1 MPQIKDWIPAL
12 TGMMCFA
19 LGAGLIGVYGFFAEH
34 LAREFEVGLAT
45 INIGPVALLLVPGLV
60 GPLVGRLVD
69 RVPIRRIMLTGATIA
84 MLSLCV
90 SSSASSLAM
99 AAFGFVGFSLGLSM
113 YGPVVVNGLLI
124 KLYPGREARALAFA
138 AMGISV
144 ATAVLPPLVGVLLVS
159 FEWRMALTMLAVG
172 ILLTLWFLI
181 LLGIPANAGVA
192 SDDTPVAKADIN
204 FYRQRSFW
212 LVGICVALVMNTA
225 IILAICYPPHFTS
238 QGYSVAQAGLFISV
252 AGIAGL
258 IGKAALAV
266 FAEAVSRYTK
276 AVAIGLIAGQAIG
289 LGLLLVVTSVGQ
301 TMLVLCLA
309 GACGGGFI
317 PMHPYLNSR
326 YFEAR
331 IIGRVNGAQMPLFL
345 PLGIV
350 GAPLAGYLY
359 DRQGHYETV
368 FMGLVCVLLV
378 AIVLAL
384 FLPRSNPGPTA
395 VQL

>member
-34 LAREFEVGLAT
+34 LAREFDVGLAT

-60 GPLVGRLVD
+60 GPLIGKLVD

-90 SSSASSLAM
+90 SGSANSLVL
-99 AAFGFVGFSLGLSM
+99 AAVGFVGFSLGLSM

-144 ATAVLPPLVGVLLVS
+144 ATALLPPLVGLLLVS
-159 FEWRMALTMLAVG
+159 FDWRTALTMLAVG
-172 ILLTLWFLI
+172 ILLTLWLLI

-192 SDDTPVAKADIN
+192 SGDPATPKTDIN
-204 FYRQRSFW
+204 IYGQRSFW
-212 LVGICVALVMNTA
+212 LVGICVALVLNTA

-258 IGKAALAV
+258 FGKTVLAV
-266 FAEAVSRYTK
+266 FAESVSRHTK

-289 LGLLLVVTSVGQ
+289 LGLLLVVTGVGQ
-301 TMLVLCLA
+301 TLLVLCLA
-309 GACGGGFI
+309 GACSGGFI

-326 YFEAR
+326 YFDAR
-331 IIGRVNGAQMPLFL
+331 IIGQVNGAQMPLFL

-350 GAPLAGYLY
+350 GAPLAGYMY
-359 DRQGHYETV
+359 DQQGHYEWV
-368 FMGLVCVLLV
+368 FMALVCVLLA
-378 AIVLAL
+378 AILVAL
-384 FLPRSNPGPTA
+384 FLPRANPVSTA
-395 VQL
+395 VD

>member
-34 LAREFEVGLAT
+34 LAREFDVGLAT
-45 INIGPVALLLVPGLV
+45 INIGPVALLLVPGV
-60 GPLVGRLVD
+60 MGPLIGKLVD

-84 MLSLCV
+84 MLSLCI
-90 SSSASSLAM
+90 SSTANSLLV
-99 AAFGFVGFSLGLSM
+99 AALGFVGFSLGLSM

-144 ATAVLPPLVGVLLVS
+144 ATAILPPLVGVMLVNL
-159 FEWRMALTMLAVG
+159 EWRMALTVLAVG
-172 ILLTLWFLI
+172 ILLLLWLFI

-192 SDDTPVAKADIN
+192 SGDPEAAKTDIN
-204 FYRQRSFW
+204 IYRQRSFW
-212 LVGICVALVMNTA
+212 LVGMCVALVMNVA

-238 QGYSVAQAGLFISV
+238 QGYTLAQAGLFISV

-258 IGKAALAV
+258 CGKAALAV
-266 FAEAVSRYTK
+266 FAEAVSRHTK

-289 LGLLLVVTSVGQ
+289 LSLLLIVTGVGQ
-301 TMLVLCLA
+301 TLLVLCLA
-309 GACGGGFI
+309 GACSGGFI

-326 YFEAR
+326 YFDAR

-345 PLGIV
+345 PLGLV

-359 DRQGHYETV
+359 DQQGHYETV
-368 FMGLVCVLLV
+368 LMGLACVLLV
-378 AIVLAL
+378 AILLAS
-384 FLPRSNPGPTA
+384 FLPSA
-395 VQL
+395 SK

>member
-1 MPQIKDWIPAL
+1 VPQIKDWIPAL

-34 LAREFEVGLAT
+34 LAREFDVGLAT
-45 INIGPVALLLVPGLV
+45 INIGPVALLLVPGV
-60 GPLVGRLVD
+60 MGPLVGKLVD

-84 MLSLCV
+84 MVSLCV
-90 SSSASSLAM
+90 SSSANSLFV
-99 AAFGFVGFSLGLSM
+99 AALGFVGFSLGLSM

-144 ATAVLPPLVGVLLVS
+144 ATALLPPLVGVMLINL
-159 FEWRMALTMLAVG
+159 EWRMALTVLAVG
-172 ILLTLWFLI
+172 VLLLLWLCI

-192 SDDTPVAKADIN
+192 IIDPEAAKADSNI
-204 FYRQRSFW
+204 YRQRSFW
-212 LVGICVALVMNTA
+212 LVGTCVALVMNVA
-225 IILAICYPPHFTS
+225 IIMAICYPPHFTS
-238 QGYSVAQAGLFISV
+238 QGYTLAQAGLFISA

-258 IGKAALAV
+258 FGKAALAV
-266 FAEAVSRYTK
+266 FAGTVSRHTK
-276 AVAIGLIAGQAIG
+276 TVAIGLIAGQAIG
-289 LGLLLVVTSVGQ
+289 LSLLLIATGVGQ
-301 TMLVLCLA
+301 TLLVLCLA
-309 GACGGGFI
+309 GACSGGFI

-345 PLGIV
+345 PLGLV

-359 DRQGHYETV
+359 DQQGHYETV
-368 FMGLVCVLLV
+368 LMGLVCVLLV
-378 AIVLAL
+378 AILLAS
-384 FLPRSNPGPTA
+384 FLPSA
-395 VQL
+395 SK